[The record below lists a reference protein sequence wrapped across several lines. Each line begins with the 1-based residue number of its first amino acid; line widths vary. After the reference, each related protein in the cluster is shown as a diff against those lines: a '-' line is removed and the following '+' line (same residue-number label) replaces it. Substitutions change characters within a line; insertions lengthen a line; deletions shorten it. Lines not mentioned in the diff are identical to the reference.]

1 MEGALSMDYTFSYL
15 IADIAL
21 LVVWLVFFIARP
33 DVRNQMLTMSVF
45 FGLAGLFVQPLYMHD
60 WWRPLTATNTAI
72 GIEDFL
78 FGAAI
83 GGVAAVA
90 YEIVYR
96 KKFRPRRVNVRQSLL
111 DKHILLIAS
120 GLCAVLFFG
129 LFYAIGTSSFYASV
143 TGLSSAIA
151 LMWIQRPDLIADS
164 VASGIL
170 LVFFGYVWFWVP
182 EIVTPGWVETYWLHD
197 NLFGIFIMT
206 APLEDFIWG
215 LLVGMYIGPLYEF
228 WNEKKLF
235 PLKS

>member
-1 MEGALSMDYTFSYL
+1 MDYTFSYL
-15 IADIAL
+15 IADVAL
-21 LVVWLVFFIARP
+21 LTVWLIFFIARP
-33 DVRNQMLTMSVF
+33 DVRREMLTMSIF
-45 FGLAGLFVQPLYMHD
+45 FGIAGLFVQPLYMHD
-60 WWRPLTATNTAI
+60 WWRPLTFTNTAV

-78 FGAAI
+78 FGAAV

-96 KKFRPRRVNVRQSLL
+96 KKLRPRRASKHQSYF
-111 DKHILLIAS
+111 DKRTLLIAS
-120 GLCAVLFFG
+120 ALCALLFFG
-129 LFYAIGTSSFYASV
+129 LFYAAGMSSFYASV
-143 TGLSSAIA
+143 AGLIAAIT

-164 VASGIL
+164 IASGVL

-182 EIVTPGWVETYWLHD
+182 EIVTPGWVATYWLHD
-197 NLFGIFIMT
+197 NLFGVLVMT

-235 PLKS
+235 PLKF